1 MASFIEPHQAQATM
15 KQAASYVFT
24 FQWVKGLLSW
34 ALTSA
39 GTIAEAAFVLAP
51 LWILINASVHPF
63 VRLFLPEAITKD
75 VSYFADTL
83 LVAIPELIALSAIIT
98 VIHHLAMWIYQGKRP
113 EARITALWFFTF
125 GIPTMVFIMI
135 TLLTLWY
142 SLANVAFPL
151 PVWTVQVRGIAAYWY
166 GIASLLYIR

>member
-1 MASFIEPHQAQATM
+1 MQQGTIQQHQALTM
-15 KQAASYVFT
+15 AKQAASYVLT

-39 GTIAEAAFVLAP
+39 GTISEAAFVLAP

-98 VIHHLAMWIYQGKRP
+98 VIHHL
-113 EARITALWFFTF
+113 
-125 GIPTMVFIMI
+125 TMI
-135 TLLTLWY
+135 L
-142 SLANVAFPL
+142 LANCHYERI
-151 PVWTVQVRGIAAYWY
+151 WSIAP
-166 GIASLLYIR
+166 G